1 MERRWSVS
9 DSMMCSWFDV
19 VALIYIVYFSIAVPL
34 SFFLAVSLSLMQELL
49 VLLSRQV
56 HVVMHM

>member
-1 MERRWSVS
+1 MT
-9 DSMMCSWFDV
+9 CSWFDV
-19 VALIYIVYFSIAVPL
+19 VALIYIVYFSIAVSL

-56 HVVMHM
+56 HVVMHICKSFD